1 MTKLEVINPATE
13 EVISTLD
20 YTPEVEIN
28 AQIDRAQEAFQSW
41 KAVDAHERAA
51 TLYKWAELIDNNID
65 ELAEL
70 ITLEGGKPYAEA
82 KGEVTY
88 ANSYVKWY
96 AEEAKRV
103 YGRTIPANTPDK
115 KILVDKFPI
124 GVVGAITPWN
134 FPAAMITRKIA
145 PAVAAGCTIVCKPAV
160 QTPLTTIKLIEL
172 AHEAGFPEDV
182 ISYVIASDRD
192 AGELFTSH
200 EAIRKI
206 TFTGSTPVGK
216 KLIQQASESV
226 KNATMEL
233 GGLAPF
239 IIHSDADVDAAV
251 EGTIASKFRNA
262 GQTCICANRIYV
274 HQSIVDEFTE
284 KLTAKVHELK
294 VGNGMDEG
302 VQVGPLINNDAVA
315 KVLDQVTDAST
326 KGASIS
332 RSLDDMT
339 ALGGNFLRPVV
350 IAHATQ
356 EMKVMNEE
364 TFGPLAPVM
373 AYDDIDEVIRIANDT
388 PFGLAA
394 YFFTND
400 YRTGLK
406 FYNELEYGVIGWND
420 GAPSAAH
427 APFGGVKESGY
438 GREGASEGIEPYL
451 ETKYLS
457 IKQ

>member
-182 ISYVIASDRD
+182 ISYVIASGRD
-192 AGELFTSH
+192 AGELFTSR